1 MQERHLNRKK
11 YFEELSITSQKYYIP
26 YLTQHFELTPECS
39 ILEIGCGD
47 GGNLLPFAQY
57 GCKVTGIDISIN
69 RIKQAQDFFLEAG
82 LKAQL
87 IASDIFKI
95 DDFGKLFDIIVMHDV
110 IEHIADKERL
120 LKQLKIY
127 VKDNGII
134 FIGFPAWQMP
144 FGGHQQTCRN
154 KIISHL
160 PFIHLLPNPIYKT
173 LLKAGNEIPE
183 KVEELL
189 DIKSCQITVEHF
201 RKLSKKT
208 GYDIQKET
216 LYFINPHYEVKFGLK
231 PRKLSPILS
240 HIPYIRNYFTT
251 SAFFLLKKHI

>member
-95 DDFGKLFDIIVMHDV
+95 DDFGKLFDIIIMHDV

-144 FGGHQQTCRN
+144 FGGAPANLQKQNNFTSSVYPSFAQSNIQNFVKSWKRN
-154 KIISHL
+154 
-160 PFIHLLPNPIYKT
+160 
-173 LLKAGNEIPE
+173 
-183 KVEELL
+183 
-189 DIKSCQITVEHF
+189 
-201 RKLSKKT
+201 
-208 GYDIQKET
+208 
-216 LYFINPHYEVKFGLK
+216 
-231 PRKLSPILS
+231 PRKSRRAP
-240 HIPYIRNYFTT
+240 
-251 SAFFLLKKHI
+251 

>member
-1 MQERHLNRKK
+1 
-11 YFEELSITSQKYYIP
+11 
-26 YLTQHFELTPECS
+26 
-39 ILEIGCGD
+39 
-47 GGNLLPFAQY
+47 
-57 GCKVTGIDISIN
+57 
-69 RIKQAQDFFLEAG
+69 
-82 LKAQL
+82 
-87 IASDIFKI
+87 
-95 DDFGKLFDIIVMHDV
+95 MHDV
-110 IEHIADKERL
+110 IEHIADKEKL

-189 DIKSCQITVEHF
+189 DIKSCQISVEHF

-216 LYFINPHYEVKFGLK
+216 LYFINPHYEIKFGLK

>member
-95 DDFGKLFDIIVMHDV
+95 DDFGKLFDIIIMHDV

-134 FIGFPAWQMP
+134 FIGFPAWQ
-144 FGGHQQTCRN
+144 
-154 KIISHL
+154 
-160 PFIHLLPNPIYKT
+160 
-173 LLKAGNEIPE
+173 
-183 KVEELL
+183 
-189 DIKSCQITVEHF
+189 
-201 RKLSKKT
+201 SKKT